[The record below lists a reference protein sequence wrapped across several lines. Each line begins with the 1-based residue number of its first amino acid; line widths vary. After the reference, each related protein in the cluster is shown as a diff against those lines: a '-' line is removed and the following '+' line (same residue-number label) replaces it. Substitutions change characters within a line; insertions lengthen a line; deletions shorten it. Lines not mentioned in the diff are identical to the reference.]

1 MIDPRPTIDR
11 PDDDPWR
18 WLEEIEG
25 SRALDWVTAQ
35 TAATLSRYAD
45 ARFEADRDAVR
56 AILDLPDNIPWITR
70 RGGMLYNFWRD
81 AASPRDVSLD
91 EVTRLL
97 PGGKQL
103 GFPAVRHPSGSCL
116 AQRGAHLRE
125 PAAGLATVAMGRG
138 L

>member
-45 ARFEADRDAVR
+45 AHFEADRDAVR

-70 RGGMLYNFWRD
+70 I
-81 AASPRDVSLD
+81 
-91 EVTRLL
+91 T
-97 PGGKQL
+97 
-103 GFPAVRHPSGSCL
+103 SGSS
-116 AQRGAHLRE
+116 Q
-125 PAAGLATVAMGRG
+125 AGVIAKKALPFDDFPR
-138 L
+138 